1 VFDARYHALSLA
13 AVLVALVLGLL
24 LGVAIGDA
32 GLVSSAERKI
42 RSDLR
47 SDVSAAND
55 RARELERTL
64 GQKERFE
71 REVYPLLVTGQLEGS
86 RIGLVFLGKTSDRI
100 VHELREALQDTGGRL
115 STVLTVREP
124 VDLERLAGAAQGTR
138 YGALDTDPKLVGAFG
153 ERIGAQLVQGGRLVR
168 RVDRALF
175 STRAGGL
182 HKLDAVVV
190 FRDGPSLD
198 GEQGARRDALED
210 GLVRG
215 MRDAGA
221 RIAGVEMRATDPS
234 QIPWYGD
241 RDLSTV
247 DNVDDTAG
255 HAALVFV
262 LAGAEGDYGVKD
274 TADALLPKVAGGA
287 PTP

>member
-42 RSDLR
+42 RADLR
-47 SDVSAAND
+47 SDVSAANA
-55 RARELERTL
+55 RARELQGSIE
-64 GQKERFE
+64 QKDRFE
-71 REVYPLLVTGQLEGS
+71 REVYPLLVSGQLEGS
-86 RIGLVFLGKTSDRI
+86 RIGLVFLGETSDAI
-100 VHELREALQDTGGRL
+100 VREVRQALVDTGGRL
-115 STVLTVREP
+115 STVVTVREP
-124 VDLERLAGAAQGTR
+124 LDLSGLASAARGTR
-138 YGALDTDPKLVGAFG
+138 YGALDGDADLVEPFG
-153 ERIGAQLVQGGRLVR
+153 ERVGFQLVRGGRLLR

-175 STRAGGL
+175 STQAGGL
-182 HKLDAVVV
+182 HRLDAIVVY
-190 FRDGPSLD
+190 RDGPSLD
-198 GEQGARRDALED
+198 GREDADRDALED
-210 GLVRG
+210 GLMRG
-215 MRDAGA
+215 LRDAGA
-221 RIAGVEMRATDPS
+221 RVAGVETRTTDPS

-262 LAGAEGDYGVKD
+262 LAGAEGDYGVKES
-274 TADALLPKVAGGA
+274 ADALLPKVAGGA
-287 PTP
+287 PSP

>member
-32 GLVSSAERKI
+32 GLVSSAER
-42 RSDLR
+42 RLRADLR
-47 SDVSAAND
+47 SDVSAANA
-55 RARELERTL
+55 RVRELQGSLEQRD
-64 GQKERFE
+64 RFD

-86 RIGLVFLGKTSDRI
+86 RIGLVFLGRTSDAI
-100 VHELREALQDTGGRL
+100 VREVRQALADTGGRL
-115 STVLTVREP
+115 STVVTVREP
-124 VDLERLAGAAQGTR
+124 VDLPRLAAAARGGR
-138 YGALDTDPKLVGAFG
+138 YEALAEDRDLVEPFG
-153 ERIGAQLVQGGRLVR
+153 ERVGFQLARGGRLLG

-175 STRAGGL
+175 STQAGAL
-182 HKLDAVVV
+182 HRLDAVVV
-190 FRDGPSLD
+190 YRDGPSLEGRQD
-198 GEQGARRDALED
+198 ERRDALED

-215 MRDAGA
+215 LREGGA
-221 RIAGVEMRATDPS
+221 RTAGVETRTTDPS

>member
-42 RSDLR
+42 RADLR
-47 SDVSAAND
+47 SDVSAANA
-55 RARELERTL
+55 RARELQGSLE
-64 GQKERFE
+64 QKDRFAN
-71 REVYPLLVTGQLEGS
+71 EVYPLLVTGQLEGS
-86 RIGLVFLGKTSDRI
+86 RVGLVFLGETSDAI
-100 VHELREALQDTGGRL
+100 VREVRQALADTGGRL
-115 STVLTVREP
+115 STVATLREP
-124 VDLERLAGAAQGTR
+124 VDLSGLAEAAPGTR
-138 YGALDTDPKLVGAFG
+138 YAALDDDPDLVEPFG
-153 ERIGAQLVQGGRLVR
+153 ERMGFQLVRGGRLLR

-175 STRAGGL
+175 STQAGGL
-182 HKLDAVVV
+182 HRLDAVVV
-190 FRDGPSLD
+190 YRGGPSLEGRQD
-198 GEQGARRDALED
+198 ARRDELED
-210 GLVRG
+210 GFVRG
-215 MRDAGA
+215 LREAGA
-221 RIAGVEMRATDPS
+221 RVAGVETRTTDPS
-234 QIPWYGD
+234 QIPWYDD
-241 RDLSTV
+241 RGLSTV
-247 DNVDDTAG
+247 DNVDDVAG

>member
-42 RSDLR
+42 RADLR
-47 SDVSAAND
+47 SDVSAANA
-55 RARELERTL
+55 RVRELQGSLE
-64 GQKERFE
+64 QKDRFE

-86 RIGLVFLGKTSDRI
+86 RIGLVFLGSTSEVI
-100 VHELREALQDTGGRL
+100 VREVRQALADTGGRL
-115 STVLTVREP
+115 STVATVREP
-124 VDLERLAGAAQGTR
+124 VDLSRLAGEAQGSR
-138 YGALDTDPKLVGAFG
+138 YAALADDRELVEPFG
-153 ERIGAQLVQGGRLVR
+153 ERMGFQLVRGGRLLR

-175 STRAGGL
+175 STQAGGL
-182 HKLDAVVV
+182 RTLDAVVV
-190 FRDGPSLD
+190 YRDGPSLEGRQD
-198 GEQGARRDALED
+198 AGRDALED

-215 MRDAGA
+215 MREAGA
-221 RIAGVEMRATDPS
+221 RIAGVETRTTDPS

-262 LAGAEGDYGVKD
+262 LAGAQGDYGVKD

>member
-42 RSDLR
+42 RADLR
-47 SDVSAAND
+47 SDVSAANA
-55 RARELERTL
+55 RARELQGSLE
-64 GQKERFE
+64 QKERFE

-86 RIGLVFLGKTSDRI
+86 RVGLVFLGRTSDTI
-100 VHELREALQDTGGRL
+100 VREVRQALTDTGGRL
-115 STVLTVREP
+115 STVVTVREP
-124 VDLERLAGAAQGTR
+124 VDLSRLAAAAQGSR
-138 YGALDTDPKLVGAFG
+138 YEALADDSDLVEPFG
-153 ERIGAQLVQGGRLVR
+153 ERMGFQLVRGGRLLR

-175 STRAGGL
+175 STEAGGL
-182 HKLDAVVV
+182 HRLDATVVY
-190 FRDGPSLD
+190 RDGPSLEGRQD
-198 GEQGARRDALED
+198 ASRDALED
-210 GLVRG
+210 GLARG
-215 MRDAGA
+215 MREAGA
-221 RIAGVEMRATDPS
+221 RTAGVETRTTDPS
-234 QIPWYGD
+234 QVPWYGD

-287 PTP
+287 PSP

>member
-42 RSDLR
+42 RADLR
-47 SDVSAAND
+47 SDVRSAND
-55 RARELERTL
+55 RARDLQRSL
-64 GQKERFE
+64 GRKERFE
-71 REVYPLLVTGQLEGS
+71 RAVYPLLVSGQLEGS
-86 RIGLVFLGKTSDRI
+86 RIGLVFLGKTSDR
-100 VHELREALQDTGGRL
+100 VVDQVREALADTGGRL
-115 STVLTVREP
+115 ATVVTVREP
-124 VDLERLAGAAQGTR
+124 VDLSRLAAAASGTR
-138 YGALDTDPKLVGAFG
+138 YATLAAQPKLVEPFG
-153 ERIGAQLVQGGRLVR
+153 VRIGTQLVRGGRLLR

-175 STRAGGL
+175 STQAGGF
-182 HKLDAVVV
+182 HRLDAVVV

-198 GEQGARRDALED
+198 DPEDARRDALED
-210 GLVRG
+210 GLVHG

-221 RIAGVEMRATDPS
+221 RGAGVEMLATDPS

-241 RDLSTV
+241 RQLSSV
-247 DNVDDTAG
+247 DNVDDIAG

-262 LAGAEGDYGVKD
+262 LAGADGDYGVKD

>member
-42 RSDLR
+42 RADLR
-47 SDVSAAND
+47 SDVSAANA
-55 RARELERTL
+55 RARELQGSLE
-64 GQKERFE
+64 QKDRFE

-86 RIGLVFLGKTSDRI
+86 RIGLVFLGETSDAI
-100 VHELREALQDTGGRL
+100 VRDVRQALTDTGGRL
-115 STVLTVREP
+115 STVVTVREP
-124 VDLERLAGAAQGTR
+124 PDLSVLAAAARGTR
-138 YGALDTDPKLVGAFG
+138 YGALADDPDLVEPFG
-153 ERIGAQLVQGGRLVR
+153 ERVGFQLVRGGRLLR
-168 RVDRALF
+168 RIDRALF
-175 STRAGGL
+175 STQAGGL
-182 HKLDAVVV
+182 HRLDAVVV
-190 FRDGPSLD
+190 YRDGPSLEGRQD
-198 GEQGARRDALED
+198 ADRDALED

-215 MRDAGA
+215 LREAGA
-221 RIAGVEMRATDPS
+221 RTAGVETRTTDPS

-262 LAGAEGDYGVKD
+262 LAGAEGDYGVKES
-274 TADALLPKVAGGA
+274 ADALLPKVAGGA
-287 PTP
+287 PSP